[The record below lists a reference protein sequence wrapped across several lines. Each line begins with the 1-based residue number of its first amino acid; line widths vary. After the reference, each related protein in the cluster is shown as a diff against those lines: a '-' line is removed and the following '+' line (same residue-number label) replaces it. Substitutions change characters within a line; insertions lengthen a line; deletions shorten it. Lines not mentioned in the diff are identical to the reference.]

1 MFQFLG
7 LCTALSIGCIEVDDL
22 TQVGL
27 EFDDCYI
34 IIITFI
40 IITIKT
46 DLHFTLNVNK

>member
-1 MFQFLG
+1 MLG
-7 LCTALSIGCIEVDDL
+7 LCTALGIGCIQVDDF

-34 IIITFI
+34 IIIITFI
-40 IITIKT
+40 MITIKT